1 MSDRYLITLIHGTFA
16 RDAAWTRD
24 VSKSGFQ
31 KKLAERLG
39 GDVEFERLEWSGKNC
54 QADRINGG
62 QVLAET
68 LSRQGL
74 LKKER
79 KHFIICHSHGGNVAL
94 YAAADKKLEENISGI
109 ICMNTPFMCSLPRNF
124 RPLLFAL
131 IAAVLWTLVAIFQ
144 QLVGL
149 LWFTNWEW
157 YFKLL
162 LLILLTPVSL
172 LISIGFWV
180 LIFSVSELIDALAI
194 KRDEIIN
201 ELSLP
206 KTRIPVLSIWTGGDE
221 ISFTFSIVSGFG
233 NLPFILLYWPVVI
246 ISVIILMACV
256 WLGWLPGLDVF
267 HIEPASW
274 FSTLAA
280 WTDSYIF
287 DPFLTASAYFLLLV
301 MSIVVIAL
309 GVNLLLCVLPYGLGI
324 RHIPSPLWIRFFT
337 TPVPIEA
344 RHTDFKSFDS
354 AEFGLSHSVVY
365 ELDSVIDAIAGWMQK
380 EK

>member
-1 MSDRYLITLIHGTFA
+1 
-16 RDAAWTRD
+16 
-24 VSKSGFQ
+24 
-31 KKLAERLG
+31 
-39 GDVEFERLEWSGKNC
+39 
-54 QADRINGG
+54 
-62 QVLAET
+62 
-68 LSRQGL
+68 
-74 LKKER
+74 
-79 KHFIICHSHGGNVAL
+79 
-94 YAAADKKLEENISGI
+94 
-109 ICMNTPFMCSLPRNF
+109 MNTPFMCSLPPNF

-131 IAAVLWTLVAIFQ
+131 IAAVLWTLAAIFQ
-144 QLVGL
+144 RLAGL

-162 LLILLTPVSL
+162 LLILITPVSL

-180 LIFSVSELIDALAI
+180 LIFSVSELIDALEI

-221 ISFTFSIVSGFG
+221 ISFAFSIVSGFG
-233 NLPFILLYWPVVI
+233 NLPFIFLYLPVVI
-246 ISVIILMACV
+246 ISIVILMACV

-280 WTDSYIF
+280 WIDSHIF
-287 DPFLTASAYFLLLV
+287 DPFLTASAFFLLLV

-365 ELDSVIDAIAGWMQK
+365 ELDLVLDAIAEWMQK